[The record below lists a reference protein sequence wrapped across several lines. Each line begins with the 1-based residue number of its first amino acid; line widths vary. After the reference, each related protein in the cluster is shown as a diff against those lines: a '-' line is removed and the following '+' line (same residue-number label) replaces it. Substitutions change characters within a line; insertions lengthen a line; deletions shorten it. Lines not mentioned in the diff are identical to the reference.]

1 VSEALKTETIQ
12 KRRGGRLF
20 QPGVSGNPGGRPKGD
35 VAQLAR
41 VHTTDAIKALVKAL
55 QRPKEAVPAA
65 IALLDRGWGRP
76 TQTIEATTNSNSLH
90 LHLVAAQSV
99 LAQTVLVIEAETNA
113 VTAVVTDAL
122 PTE

>member
-1 VSEALKTETIQ
+1 MFK
-12 KRRGGRLF
+12 
-20 QPGVSGNPGGRPKGD
+20 PGQSGNPSGKP
-35 VAQLAR
+35 
-41 VHTTDAIKALVKAL
+41 KAL
-55 QRPKEAVPAA
+55 QDVIALARSHTPVAIGRLARIVHDDEAPPAVQVTAA

-99 LAQTVLVIEAETNA
+99 LAQGQPVIEAATNT
-113 VTAVVTDAL
+113 VTEVITDAL